1 MTLQVLNRGTV
12 ANDGTGD
19 TLRTAGLKIG
29 QNFSE
34 IYNKLGDG
42 ASLMS
47 LIDFDSS
54 GIIFDGVTANAHKT
68 TLRVVDPTGTNL
80 AQIPDHTGILT
91 MDTNTQTLTNK
102 TLTSPVL
109 TTPQINDT
117 SANHQYVFAVS
128 ELAADRIV
136 TLPLL
141 GGGDTFVFNDHT
153 ATLKNKTLQS
163 PQLNSPKIG
172 AFIADSA
179 GNELIQLTKTAAAV
193 NFIDVANSATSNNP
207 KVTATGT
214 DTNVT
219 LELHTKGN
227 GGISFNSKVIYKTQ
241 GISSTG
247 GTVNST
253 DPVTLFTSGST
264 GTHTMGSAVAG
275 TNGIVKYL
283 VSSGAG
289 IQTINDNSNIAGG
302 NTLTIPQNGSVTL
315 MWFTNTWIVT
325 NLQGGATLA

>member
-42 ASLMS
+42 ASLMA

-54 GIIFDGVTANAHKT
+54 GIIFDGTTANVHKT
-68 TLRVVDPTGTNL
+68 ALRVVNPTGTNT

-128 ELAADRIV
+128 ELSADRTV
-136 TLPLL
+136 TLPVLTTNDELTFNACTQTMSSKTINTSLL
-141 GGGDTFVFNDHT
+141 ND
-153 ATLKNKTLQS
+153 
-163 PQLNSPKIG
+163 PKIVG
-172 AFIADSA
+172 AIDDAS
-179 GNELIQLTKTAAAV
+179 GNELLSFVTTSSAV
-193 NFIDVANSATSNNP
+193 NHIQITNSANNGDP
-207 KVTATGT
+207 KISALG
-214 DTNVT
+214 DDNNVN
-219 LELHTKGN
+219 LALDAKGN
-227 GGISFNSKVIYKTQ
+227 GAIALNSRVLHKTQ

-247 GTVNST
+247 GTVNAS
-253 DPVTLFTSGST
+253 DPITLFTSGST